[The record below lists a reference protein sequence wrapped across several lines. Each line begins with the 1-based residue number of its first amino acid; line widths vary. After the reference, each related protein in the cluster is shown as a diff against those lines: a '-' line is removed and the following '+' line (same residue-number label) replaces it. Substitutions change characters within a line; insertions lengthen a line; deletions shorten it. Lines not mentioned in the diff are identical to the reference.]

1 MQQWCVTSIT
11 FVSSTN
17 PFLALAF
24 DDYFRHNYNI
34 TVPARTL
41 GAFTTVVTQ
50 RNTKIE
56 AEEHFKAIVRPLV
69 KCDLDKEEDTAYI
82 TITDCTGKC
91 L

>member
-1 MQQWCVTSIT
+1 MVCYQHY

-24 DDYFRHNYNI
+24 DDYFRHNYNV
-34 TVPARTL
+34 TVPA
-41 GAFTTVVTQ
+41 GAMQATTTVVTQ
-50 RNTKIE
+50 RDAKIE

-69 KCDLDKEEDTAYI
+69 KCDLDNEEDTAYI

>member
-1 MQQWCVTSIT
+1 MVCYQHY

-24 DDYFRHNYNI
+24 DDYFRHNYNV
-34 TVPARTL
+34 TVPA
-41 GAFTTVVTQ
+41 GAMQATTTVVTQ
-50 RNTKIE
+50 RDAKIE

-69 KCDLDKEEDTAYI
+69 ECNFEDNRESTAYI